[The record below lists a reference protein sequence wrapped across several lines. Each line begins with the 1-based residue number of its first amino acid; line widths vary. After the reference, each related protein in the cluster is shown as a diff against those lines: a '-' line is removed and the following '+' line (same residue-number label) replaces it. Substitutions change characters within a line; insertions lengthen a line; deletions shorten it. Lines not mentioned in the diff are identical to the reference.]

1 MSVSELST
9 SSQCGSLR
17 WEHYVG
23 AIGLIL
29 LAIGQYMGLFWSPP
43 ERMMGD
49 VGRMLF
55 THVPAAWISLLAYTA
70 AFLGALT
77 YLFTSRRGADAFILG
92 CIEVGVLLNVLL
104 LIEGSLFAK
113 PTWGVWWTWDPR
125 LTLSAVMLLT
135 FVGVLTLRRA
145 VSDPETRASWT
156 AIATIPA
163 YMTIILTYYSVKWW
177 KSLHQLQSSP
187 ETVDPSMTLVLRI
200 NAIAYLVLAIWLI
213 AARTRVAKTEAQTE
227 MPPLPPVEEAP

>member
-1 MSVSELST
+1 
-9 SSQCGSLR
+9 
-17 WEHYVG
+17 VG
-23 AIGLIL
+23 ALGLL
-29 LAIGQYMGLFWSPP
+29 TLVLGQYMGLFWSPP

-70 AFLGALT
+70 AFFGALT
-77 YLFTSRRGADAFILG
+77 YLFTSRRGADAFIVG

-145 VSDPETRASWT
+145 VSDPDTRASWT
-156 AIATIPA
+156 AIASIPA

-187 ETVDPSMTLVLRI
+187 ETVDVSMTLVLRL
-200 NAIAYLVLAIWLI
+200 NAVAYLLLAIWLI
-213 AARTRVAKTEAQTE
+213 AERARVAYREAKAE
-227 MPPLPPVEEAP
+227 MPPLPPVEKVT